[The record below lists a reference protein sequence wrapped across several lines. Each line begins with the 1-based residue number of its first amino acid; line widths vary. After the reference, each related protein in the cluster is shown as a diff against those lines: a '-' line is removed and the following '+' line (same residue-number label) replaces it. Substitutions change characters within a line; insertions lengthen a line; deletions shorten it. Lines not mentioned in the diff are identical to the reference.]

1 MVDVSRVR
9 MTGPIVPFAAGFA
22 AELQGLGYTEVS
34 ARAQVWLAAHLS
46 TWMVERGLAVSAL
59 DAGMI
64 AEFVAWR
71 RASGRTA
78 FRSAKALEP
87 LLCYLRKVG
96 AAPHPAPPQVPAGP
110 VEVLLEGFRG
120 YLRAERGVSGKTA
133 RDYAAAVR
141 PLLDELADAERVR
154 VAAATAAGVS
164 EFILGQCRIR
174 NVRAAQL
181 VVTATRALLRYLHL
195 QGMVDGCLVAAVP
208 KVPDRRQQ
216 LPRGLEPAQ
225 VQAML
230 DACDHSPAG
239 RRDYAILV
247 VLARL
252 GLRAGEAAR
261 LRLEDIDWQRGQLTV
276 RGKPRRVDVLPLPV
290 DVGQALVG
298 YLQCRPA
305 DAVDRSV
312 FVRKLAPHRG
322 LTPIGVTQ
330 VVVAAGVRAGVGEV
344 TAHRLRHSAATA
356 MLRAGTPLAAIGQVL
371 RHQRPA
377 TTALYVKADVAA
389 LRMLA
394 RRWPGGAA

>member
-1 MVDVSRVR
+1 
-9 MTGPIVPFAAGFA
+9 
-22 AELQGLGYTEVS
+22 
-34 ARAQVWLAAHLS
+34 
-46 TWMVERGLAVSAL
+46 
-59 DAGMI
+59 
-64 AEFVAWR
+64 
-71 RASGRTA
+71 
-78 FRSAKALEP
+78 

-96 AAPHPAPPQVPAGP
+96 AAPQPAPPELPAGP

-133 RDYAAAVR
+133 QDYAAAVR

-154 VAAATAAGVS
+154 VEAATAEGVS

-174 NVRAAQL
+174 NVRVAQL
-181 VVTATRALLRYLHL
+181 MVTATRALLRYLHL
-195 QGMVDGCLVAAVP
+195 HGMVDGCLVAAVP

-261 LRLEDIDWQRGQLTV
+261 LCLEDIDWQRGQLTV

-290 DVGQALVG
+290 DVGQALAG
-298 YLQCRPA
+298 YLRWGRPA
-305 DAVDRSV
+305 EALTGRCS
-312 FVRKLAPHRG
+312 FG
-322 LTPIGVTQ
+322 LWPRT
-330 VVVAAGVRAGVGEV
+330 AG
-344 TAHRLRHSAATA
+344 
-356 MLRAGTPLAAIGQVL
+356 
-371 RHQRPA
+371 
-377 TTALYVKADVAA
+377 
-389 LRMLA
+389 
-394 RRWPGGAA
+394 

>member
-1 MVDVSRVR
+1 MVDVSRIR
-9 MTGPIVPFAAGFA
+9 ITGPIVPFAAGFA

-34 ARAQVWLAAHLS
+34 ARAQLWLAAHLS
-46 TWMVERGLAVSAL
+46 TWMAERDLAVSAL
-59 DAGMI
+59 DTGTI

-96 AAPHPAPPQVPAGP
+96 AAPQPAPPELPAGP
-110 VEVLLEGFRG
+110 VEVLLEGVRG

-133 RDYAAAVR
+133 QDYAAAVR

-154 VAAATAAGVS
+154 VEAATAEGVS

-174 NVRAAQL
+174 NVRVAQL
-181 VVTATRALLRYLHL
+181 MVTATRALLRYLHL
-195 QGMVDGCLVAAVP
+195 HGMVDGCLVAAVP

-261 LRLEDIDWQRGQLTV
+261 LCLEDIDWQRGQLTV

-290 DVGQALVG
+290 DVGQALAG
-298 YLQCRPA
+298 YLRWGRPA
-305 DAVDRSV
+305 EALTGRCS
-312 FVRKLAPHRG
+312 FG
-322 LTPIGVTQ
+322 LWPRT
-330 VVVAAGVRAGVGEV
+330 AG
-344 TAHRLRHSAATA
+344 
-356 MLRAGTPLAAIGQVL
+356 
-371 RHQRPA
+371 
-377 TTALYVKADVAA
+377 
-389 LRMLA
+389 
-394 RRWPGGAA
+394 